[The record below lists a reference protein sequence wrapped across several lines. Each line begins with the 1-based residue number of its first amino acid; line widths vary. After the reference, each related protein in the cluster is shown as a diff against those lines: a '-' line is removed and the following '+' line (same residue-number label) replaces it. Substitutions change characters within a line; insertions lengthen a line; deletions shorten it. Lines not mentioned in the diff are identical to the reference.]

1 MAFHR
6 LMKDQLMIGIN
17 PGLGPVQA
25 LQLQVAARSD
35 PSQKNLDD
43 TRARDIASDKG
54 QAGNE
59 LDLTMPKDLPDKL
72 PKPYH
77 LDFLA
82 HMEAIVTA
90 NATQELTN
98 DLSTDAARLKAL
110 QIRQQLETQP
120 FGISNQASQLAL
132 ALFR

>member
-1 MAFHR
+1 
-6 LMKDQLMIGIN
+6 MIGIN
-17 PGLGPVQA
+17 SGVGPLQA

-35 PSQKNLDD
+35 PSQRNLDD
-43 TRARDIASDKG
+43 TRARDIASDMSQKG
-54 QAGNE
+54 DE
-59 LDLTMPKDLPDKL
+59 RDLTMRNDLLDKL

-82 HMEAIVTA
+82 QMEAIATA
-90 NATQELTN
+90 NTTQEFNN

-110 QIRQQLETQP
+110 QVRQQLETQP

>member
-1 MAFHR
+1 
-6 LMKDQLMIGIN
+6 MIGIN
-17 PGLGPVQA
+17 SGLGPLQA
-25 LQLQVAARSD
+25 LQQQVAARSD
-35 PSQKNLDD
+35 PSQKKLDD
-43 TRARDIASDKG
+43 TRARDIASDKSQTG
-54 QAGNE
+54 DGH
-59 LDLTMPKDLPDKL
+59 DLTMPKDLADKL

-82 HMEAIVTA
+82 HMEAIATA
-90 NATQELTN
+90 NASQEYTN

-110 QIRQQLETQP
+110 QVRQQLETQP